1 MDLLTS
7 ALRLWQSTRIIDREV
22 YLTMCKMIDLTK
34 SRKTYFSMLIKDP
47 FSIEI
52 ELPIQSENKVRRDL
66 RSGLHDIVKN
76 PALSNLFAKDSNI
89 QETDLITDL
98 VNLNPKNPIV
108 MHYTDSEG
116 PTAPL
121 ILPL

>member
-1 MDLLTS
+1 
-7 ALRLWQSTRIIDREV
+7 
-22 YLTMCKMIDLTK
+22 
-34 SRKTYFSMLIKDP
+34 MLIKDP

-52 ELPIQSENKVRRDL
+52 ELPIQSENKV
-66 RSGLHDIVKN
+66 LHDIVKN